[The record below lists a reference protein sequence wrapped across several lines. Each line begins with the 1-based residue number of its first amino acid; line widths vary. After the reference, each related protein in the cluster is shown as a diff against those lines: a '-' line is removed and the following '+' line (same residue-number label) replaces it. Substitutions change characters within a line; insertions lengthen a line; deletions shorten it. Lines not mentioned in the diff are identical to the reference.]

1 MRGASSG
8 VAALSD
14 GRSFPRAG
22 AGRRSGPTRLI
33 LSGSRYPREESVMA
47 RKLLPCIVT
56 VCFVVAAALPVSA
69 REAVGPVDG
78 SGGDPHS
85 GGVRADFAY
94 NTAGALG
101 YLPEYGG
108 SNLSWAQWFVTAV
121 HNDTGIDL
129 LLTEFGFPCC
139 GPATGDYGWVVWVD
153 VGGMTFPAGGPTTA
167 DYHGGFTPLDQGPC
181 TIPVSYTYVNVVSEG
196 IIVPPGGYFVFG
208 YQNTDHG
215 GLTLYNGTETWG
227 WDSVWEEW
235 WSDSVSGY
243 TAVLQ
248 VKADYVVSG
257 LEKDSWGG
265 IKSLYR

>member
-1 MRGASSG
+1 M
-8 VAALSD
+8 
-14 GRSFPRAG
+14 
-22 AGRRSGPTRLI
+22 
-33 LSGSRYPREESVMA
+33 
-47 RKLLPCIVT
+47 
-56 VCFVVAAALPVSA
+56 
-69 REAVGPVDG
+69 
-78 SGGDPHS
+78 
-85 GGVRADFAY
+85 
-94 NTAGALG
+94 
-101 YLPEYGG
+101 
-108 SNLSWAQWFVTAV
+108 
-121 HNDTGIDL
+121 
-129 LLTEFGFPCC
+129 
-139 GPATGDYGWVVWVD
+139 VWVD
-153 VGGMTFPAGGPTTA
+153 VGGMTFPSGGPTTA

-181 TIPVSYTYVNVVSEG
+181 TIPGSYTYVDIVSEG
-196 IIVPPGGYFVFG
+196 IIVPPGAHFVFG